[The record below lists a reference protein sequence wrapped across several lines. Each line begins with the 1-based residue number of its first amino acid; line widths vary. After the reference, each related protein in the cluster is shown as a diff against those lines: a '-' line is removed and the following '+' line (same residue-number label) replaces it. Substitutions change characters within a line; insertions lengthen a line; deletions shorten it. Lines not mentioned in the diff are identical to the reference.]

1 MILVGLSGGVDSS
14 VTAWRLAQT
23 QEASQG
29 GADVACMFMKNW
41 EEDDASGTCPAEVDA
56 DMARAV
62 AEKLGLKFYARNFAT
77 EYWDGVFEY
86 FLAELRRGRTPNPD
100 VLCNREVKFKTFI
113 EHARALGAD
122 FIATGHYA
130 RKDERDGL
138 FRLRKGVDG
147 NKDQSYFL
155 HQLSQAQLA
164 PALFPIGDLHKPEVR
179 ELAKTHDLPSFAKK
193 DSTGICFI
201 GEKNFTPFLK
211 RYVTTTPGAMTD
223 VNGKTI
229 GQHDGLAFYTLG
241 QRGGLHL
248 GGVKGGSGAPWFVI
262 GKDTQR
268 NHLIV
273 HQGEHAALY
282 AQRLR
287 ASAPHWIS
295 GINPEFPLRCMA
307 KTRYRQADQACTV
320 TPWRAQNAADV
331 AGLEVVFDAPQRAI
345 TPGQFVV
352 FYQDDVC
359 LGGATIEQSDSAFG
373 NWQSA

>member
-14 VTAWRLAQT
+14 VTAWRLR
-23 QEASQG
+23 ESG
-29 GADVACMFMKNW
+29 KDVACMFMKNW
-41 EEDDASGTCPAEVDA
+41 EEDDISGTCPAEIDA
-56 DMARAV
+56 AMAADV
-62 AEKLGLKFYARNFAT
+62 AAKLGLKFYARNFAT

-122 FIATGHYA
+122 RIATGHYA
-130 RKDERDGL
+130 RKDEVDGR
-138 FRLRKGVDG
+138 FRLLKGIDD

-155 HQLSQAQLA
+155 HQLDQAQLA
-164 PALFPIGDLHKPEVR
+164 PVLFPIGDLTKPEVR
-179 ELAKTHDLPSFAKK
+179 ALAKAHELPSFAKK

-211 RYVTTTPGAMTD
+211 RYLTPTPGPMVD
-223 VNGKTI
+223 VNRKALGT
-229 GQHDGLAFYTLG
+229 HEGLQFYTLG

-248 GGVKGGSGAPWFVI
+248 GGVKGGSGAPWFVV
-262 GKDTQR
+262 GKEVANNQ
-268 NHLIV
+268 LIV

-282 AQRLR
+282 CTRLR
-287 ASAPHWIS
+287 ASAPHWIA
-295 GINPEFPLRCMA
+295 PTPREFPLRCAA

-320 TPWRAQNAADV
+320 TPWFSHDGS
-331 AGLEVVFDAPQRAI
+331 GLEVVFDAPQRAV

-352 FYQDDVC
+352 FYQGDEC
-359 LGGATIEQSDSAFG
+359 LGGATIEQFDGVFG
-373 NWQSA
+373 GWD

>member
-14 VTAWRLAQT
+14 VAAWRLC
-23 QEASQG
+23 ES
-29 GADVACMFMKNW
+29 GANVACMFMKNW
-41 EEDDASGTCPAEVDA
+41 EEDDISGTCPAEIDA
-56 DMARAV
+56 AMAASV

-122 FIATGHYA
+122 QIATGHYA
-130 RKDERDGL
+130 RKDELNGQ
-138 FRLRKGVDG
+138 FRLLKGVDD

-155 HQLSQAQLA
+155 HQLDQAQLA
-164 PALFPIGDLHKPEVR
+164 PVLFPIGDLAKPAVR
-179 ELAKTHDLPSFAKK
+179 ALAKAHELPSFAKK

-211 RYVTTTPGAMTD
+211 RYLTPTPGAMVD
-223 VNGKTI
+223 VNRKPL
-229 GQHDGLAFYTLG
+229 GQHEGLQFYTLG

-262 GKDTQR
+262 GKDVPNNQ
-268 NHLIV
+268 LIV

-282 AQRLR
+282 STRLR

-295 GINPEFPLRCMA
+295 TAPVVFPLRCMA
-307 KTRYRQADQACTV
+307 KTRYRQADQGCVV
-320 TPWRAQNAADV
+320 TPWGAN
-331 AGLEVVFDAPQRAI
+331 GLEVVFDAPQRAV

-352 FYQDDVC
+352 FYQGDEC
-359 LGGATIEQSDSAFG
+359 LGGATIEQFDGVFG
-373 NWQSA
+373 GWG